1 MKRKDISQILTSEA
15 MSEDEKVSAILNL
28 HHTDIDELR
37 DSLDEKQREIEKL
50 TADVNSATTA
60 KTAAE
65 TALEEFKTTTEMQRV
80 RGEKTAAVKELLKEA
95 GIAENRID
103 SVLRVVNLDDY
114 KIENGVVADKESKL
128 TEIKSAWADFI
139 PTVKGD
145 GAPTEN
151 PARTNPPASYS
162 RADIAKMSADE
173 INKHWDAVKA
183 ALKNGD

>member
-1 MKRKDISQILTSEA
+1 MKRKDISAILISE

-28 HHTDIDELR
+28 YHTDVDELR
-37 DSLDEKQREIEKL
+37 DTLDERQHEIDRL
-50 TADVNSATTA
+50 TADVTAAKNA
-60 KTAAE
+60 KTEAE
-65 TALEEFKTTTEMQRV
+65 NALEEFKNTTEQQRV

-114 KIENGVVADKESKL
+114 NVENGVVADKESKL
-128 TEIKSAWADFI
+128 NEIKSAWADFI
-139 PTVKGD
+139 PTVKGA
-145 GAPTEN
+145 GAPTEK
-151 PARTNPPASYS
+151 PANTNPPASYS
-162 RADIAKMSADE
+162 RADISKMSADE